1 VATPETNTTPQ
12 FHLGDR
18 LRKALDHSSTSVQ
31 AMADELGV
39 SRTTVSN
46 YIALR
51 TKPNRATLRVW
62 ALRCGVPFDW
72 LAHGTEHPNDP
83 NTQVSDDS
91 SCNPPFADVRGIS
104 DHIRDRRARRRT
116 IRKKAS

>member
-1 VATPETNTTPQ
+1 MATPESITTPQ

-46 YIALR
+46 YMALR
-51 TKPNRATLRVW
+51 TSPNRATLRVW

-72 LAHGTEHPNDP
+72 LAHGIEHPNGPD
-83 NTQVSDDS
+83 TLVTDDS
-91 SCNPPFADVRGIS
+91 PCNPPLADVLSFS
-104 DHIRDRRARRRT
+104 DHTRDRRTSRRT
-116 IRKKAS
+116 TRKKAS